1 MAAKRK
7 KKKLGD
13 IKQVHGKV
21 EAKFVPTTLDQIW
34 GDDGTSL
41 YGTNNL
47 ETYQSRIFD
56 MNMSDLHA
64 HASRVGIIPVDNRNM
79 LTDRLLR
86 EFTHHVSAYRKPTTA
101 ENENINIPDK
111 VKKILA
117 EGR

>member
-1 MAAKRK
+1 MD
-7 KKKLGD
+7 KLS
-13 IKQVHGKV
+13 QVHGKK
-21 EAKFVPTTLDQIW
+21 EKQEYEPTTLDQIW

-41 YGTNNL
+41 YGTNDP

-56 MNMSDLHA
+56 MNMSDLQA

-86 EFTHHVSAYRKPTTA
+86 EFTQHISAYRKPATA
-101 ENENINIPDK
+101 ENENTSIPDK

>member
-21 EAKFVPTTLDQIW
+21 ETKFVPTTLDQIW

-41 YGTNNL
+41 YGTVDL

-64 HASRVGIIPVDNRNM
+64 HASKVGIIPVDNRNM

-86 EFTHHVSAYRKPTTA
+86 EFTQHVSAYRKPITA

>member
-13 IKQVHGKV
+13 IKQAHGKT

-56 MNMSDLHA
+56 MNMSDLQA

-86 EFTHHVSAYRKPTTA
+86 EFSQHTSAYRKPAVA
-101 ENENINIPDK
+101 EGEKVIISDK

>member
-13 IKQVHGKV
+13 IKQAHGKV

-41 YGTNNL
+41 YGTNDL
-47 ETYQSRIFD
+47 DTYQSKIFD
-56 MNMSDLHA
+56 MNMSDLQA

-86 EFTHHVSAYRKPTTA
+86 EFTQHISAYRKPATA
-101 ENENINIPDK
+101 ENENTSIPDK